1 MVLVFDGLLRTDST
15 DSFVGDRGAHAS
27 AGGGKVWSSR
37 WRRRGGNHCA
47 SDSERVSGHAAA
59 WRRLLTTR
67 NFGWLWSG
75 QVISQIGD
83 GLTKVALLFFVYDLT
98 GSALKMTVIGV
109 L

>member
-1 MVLVFDGLLRTDST
+1 MQAR
-15 DSFVGDRGAHAS
+15 
-27 AGGGKVWSSR
+27 AGQGWEPMEEA
-37 WRRRGGNHCA
+37 RRESLGIRF
-47 SDSERVSGHAAA
+47 ERVSGHAAA

-109 L
+109 LQTIPPLLFGPSQVSISIVYRSGQP